1 MTTFETWRG
10 RPELTVTRAWS
21 VQQNQHQWYLMP
33 IAWHLNESGQWAGE
47 YGESL
52 GSFDTEEE
60 ATAAFE
66 LRQQGHPTPLPLR
79 G

>member
-1 MTTFETWRG
+1 MTSEYFEDR
-10 RPELTVTRAWS
+10 RKKPELTLVSAWDEDNNNRWHLLTI
-21 VQQNQHQWYLMP
+21 V
-33 IAWHLNESGQWAGE
+33 WHLNESGQWAGE

-60 ATAAFE
+60 GIAALE
-66 LRQQGHPTPLPLR
+66 LRQQGCPTPI